1 LLITEIDFCR
11 GAARTFK
18 MLKVRNK
25 VTKEKISLTQK
36 DLERIEN
43 NMLKCYGYITRGSK
57 QMA

>member
-25 VTKEKISLTQK
+25 VTKEKVSLTQIWK
-36 DLERIEN
+36 E
-43 NMLKCYGYITRGSK
+43 
-57 QMA
+57 